1 MPPSLLYPRRGSRL
15 GEGPW
20 CKWSGFV
27 AIMAIVALNCGA
39 VLISYTTYR

>member
-1 MPPSLLYPRRGSRL
+1 MPPSQLYPCCDSRL

-27 AIMAIVALNCGA
+27 AVMAIVALNCGA